1 MWACEAQAYLG
12 GSGDMPLGKIFKMDS
27 LRHILVQ
34 SQPNIMMGKL
44 FTRTP

>member
-12 GSGDMPLGKIFKMDS
+12 GSGDMPPRKIFKIDS

-34 SQPNIMMGKL
+34 SIMMGKL